1 MKKYILQLIYFETDF
16 SHSVML
22 QCWKKGPDE
31 HPTFTELVKMLG
43 DMLQDESDY
52 LDLSA
57 YEEHIYECTELTSFD
72 EEKV

>member
-1 MKKYILQLIYFETDF
+1 MKNMLQLIYLEIDF
-16 SHSVML
+16 SYAVIL
-22 QCWKKGPDE
+22 QCWKEGPDE
-31 HPTFTELVKMLG
+31 RPTFTELVKMLG